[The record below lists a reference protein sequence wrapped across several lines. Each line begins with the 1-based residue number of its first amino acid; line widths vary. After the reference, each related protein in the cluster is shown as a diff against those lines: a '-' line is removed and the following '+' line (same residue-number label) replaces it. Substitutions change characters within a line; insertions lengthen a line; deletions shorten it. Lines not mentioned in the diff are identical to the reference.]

1 MYQKTFVASVLF
13 FALSLAQEEE
23 DEPKELTVI
32 LDGKR

>member
-13 FALSLAQEEE
+13 FALSLAQEE
-23 DEPKELTVI
+23 DEPKELIVI

>member
-13 FALSLAQEEE
+13 FALSLVQEE
-23 DEPKELTVI
+23 DEPKELIVI